1 MNPMG
6 YILTAK
12 MTVSYIDYIVRHNT
26 KDFRGA
32 GFIATDYRV
41 QKL

>member
-1 MNPMG
+1 MA
-6 YILTAK
+6 I
-12 MTVSYIDYIVRHNT
+12 SYIDYIIRRNM

-41 QKL
+41 QK